1 MDGDGI
7 AGRIPLLQYMRKQ
20 TKPTRLSIRSTED
33 LLGTVPVVLGFHPTD
48 SLVLLVVSDGE
59 LQVAARCDLEDAI
72 TPGGA
77 AELVGRLWFQY
88 PEADALALAYSS
100 SQEDAWAALD
110 AVTEGL
116 PFGARAVRLQVV
128 SGQYLTEPG
137 GKPHPY
143 RMKHPGEA
151 ADLPVLQRRADLAA
165 GLEPRFPDSELRE
178 AAVAAADLDAEWA
191 AVQAARLLAGDELDA
206 VGAAVVARACSA
218 QDFVEGIIGSICRTN
233 ARDLVEVWRQ
243 AASGVLPELSGPALG
258 VLAIASWVAGD
269 GALTN
274 VCLERA
280 LAEEYWD
287 AWLDLADLVMI
298 GAIHPRVWDDLRAA
312 YLEDV
317 GFRV

>member
-1 MDGDGI
+1 MS
-7 AGRIPLLQYMRKQ
+7 GRIPLLQNMRKE
-20 TKPTRLSIRSTED
+20 TKLTRLSIRSTED

-110 AVTEGL
+110 AVSEGL
-116 PFGARAVRLQVV
+116 PFGARAVRLQVF
-128 SGQYLTEPG
+128 SGHYLTEPDG
-137 GKPHPY
+137 EPHPY
-143 RMKHPGEA
+143 RQRHPVEA
-151 ADLPVLQRRADLAA
+151 TDLPVLQRRADLAA
-165 GLEPRFPDSELRE
+165 GLEPRFSDSEFQE
-178 AAVAAADLDAEWA
+178 AAVVAAELDAPGA
-191 AVQAARLLAGDELDA
+191 ASLASRLLAGGELDA

-218 QDFVEGIIGSICRTN
+218 QDFVEGIIGSICRSN

-243 AASGVLPELSGPALG
+243 AVNGVQPEVSGPALG

-269 GALTN
+269 GAMTN

-280 LAEEYWD
+280 LAGGYWD
-287 AWLDLADLVMI
+287 AWLDLADLAIV